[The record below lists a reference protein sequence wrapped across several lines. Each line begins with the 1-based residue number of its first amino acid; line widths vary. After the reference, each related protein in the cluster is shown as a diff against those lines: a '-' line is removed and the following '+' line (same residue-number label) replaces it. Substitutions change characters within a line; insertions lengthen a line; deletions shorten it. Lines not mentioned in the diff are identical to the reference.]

1 MRSEAKR
8 FDARAV
14 EGRNAGKMRPQL
26 LKFDARFRVQVSA
39 LDREKG
45 DERENEM
52 IAILILFSTEAYRF
66 SYIAGM

>member
-1 MRSEAKR
+1 
-8 FDARAV
+8 
-14 EGRNAGKMRPQL
+14 MRPQL

-52 IAILILFSTEAYRF
+52 IAILILFSTKAYRF